1 MSFLFLVL
9 IYKERVC
16 LFLPCILIGRDGLLV
31 FLVSFVAL
39 CFFIPQ
45 QAFYRYRWPC
55 YLFSAYLCICFFHS
69 FCMPSILIP
78 CARVGGFTIIPYIY
92 AFLIPEHSLNLSFHL
107 FLVSKFLQ
115 CTFFHSP
122 SFFHHSFVLVCL
134 LHLGDP
140 LNLYFRLVH
149 FRLVCLGR
157 TRGGLAW
164 SLGSVIYSIFTAK
177 ASVLYIDL
185 YIRTYIHMHILLI
198 QKFSWYTWTIL

>member
-1 MSFLFLVL
+1 MG
-9 IYKERVC
+9 C
-16 LFLPCILIGRDGLLV
+16 LFFLSHLWHFASSYPNRPSTDIGGL
-31 FLVSFVAL
+31 A
-39 CFFIPQ
+39 
-45 QAFYRYRWPC
+45 
-55 YLFSAYLCICFFHS
+55 ICFF
-69 FCMPSILIP
+69 F
-78 CARVGGFTIIPYIY
+78 F
-92 AFLIPEHSLNLSFHL
+92 FFSFHL

-157 TRGGLAW
+157 TRGGLV
-164 SLGSVIYSIFTAK
+164 LGFCNIAFSRQK

-185 YIRTYIHMHILLI
+185 YIRTYIHMHIVNTEAFLVYLNYSI
-198 QKFSWYTWTIL
+198 TW

>member
-1 MSFLFLVL
+1 MG
-9 IYKERVC
+9 C
-16 LFLPCILIGRDGLLV
+16 LFFLSHLWHFASSYPNRPSTDIGGL
-31 FLVSFVAL
+31 AI
-39 CFFIPQ
+39 CFF
-45 QAFYRYRWPC
+45 FFF
-55 YLFSAYLCICFFHS
+55 LAYLCICFFHS

-157 TRGGLAW
+157 TRGWPGLVP
-164 SLGSVIYSIFTAK
+164 GFCNI
-177 ASVLYIDL
+177 
-185 YIRTYIHMHILLI
+185 
-198 QKFSWYTWTIL
+198 